1 MGFKRLPHSLYK
13 GFYCRQKGFKIT
25 RLPQQTTHI
34 VMEGVLVKF
43 HMQRKY
49 KEEGHKCVEVAM
61 VEEPPT
67 LFFLNSFRP
76 QNCCGLVLMLLT
88 TCNVGGYGCP
98 LGCKGKKGRGS
109 VECETRLGLNGKH
122 EPIANICLSANT
134 NL

>member
-1 MGFKRLPHSLYK
+1 MQKR
-13 GFYCRQKGFKIT
+13 
-25 RLPQQTTHI
+25 
-34 VMEGVLVKF
+34 
-43 HMQRKY
+43 Y

-67 LFFLNSFRP
+67 LFFLNSFKP

-88 TCNVGGYGCP
+88 TCNIGSYGCP
-98 LGCKGKKGRGS
+98 LGCKGKKGCGS
-109 VECETRLGLNGKH
+109 VECETRLGLIGKH